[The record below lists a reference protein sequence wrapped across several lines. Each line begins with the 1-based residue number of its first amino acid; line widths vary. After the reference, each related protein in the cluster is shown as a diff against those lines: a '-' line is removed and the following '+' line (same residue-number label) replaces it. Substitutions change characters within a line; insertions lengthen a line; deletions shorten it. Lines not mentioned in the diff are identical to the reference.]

1 MPGRLEADSHKREL
15 VMDLYIV
22 QYCKRSHQ
30 NKGQETN
37 KQKQPKTNHK
47 QQTREKW
54 DSYQLLAIMRTMTS
68 CVSSYST
75 VEVPSWPPC
84 FYWFFGSC
92 FGSHD
97 EAGLLAF
104 EALQGLPR
112 LPEARMAG
120 ATVEETAFEDV
131 DMWQAPVS
139 QKPPLLG
146 T

>member
-68 CVSSYST
+68 CVPSYSMAIKQKTEANKNTRTKKGHT
-75 VEVPSWPPC
+75 V
-84 FYWFFGSC
+84 G
-92 FGSHD
+92 
-97 EAGLLAF
+97 
-104 EALQGLPR
+104 
-112 LPEARMAG
+112 
-120 ATVEETAFEDV
+120 
-131 DMWQAPVS
+131 
-139 QKPPLLG
+139 
-146 T
+146 

>member
-68 CVSSYST
+68 CVPSYSMAIKQKQKQT
-75 VEVPSWPPC
+75 RYENKKGPYCGVREATKHNAETQDPPSQDPRNHKAQP
-84 FYWFFGSC
+84 FRHNFSPR
-92 FGSHD
+92 H
-97 EAGLLAF
+97 F
-104 EALQGLPR
+104 EANTDD
-112 LPEARMAG
+112 AR
-120 ATVEETAFEDV
+120 
-131 DMWQAPVS
+131 S
-139 QKPPLLG
+139 QREW
-146 T
+146 